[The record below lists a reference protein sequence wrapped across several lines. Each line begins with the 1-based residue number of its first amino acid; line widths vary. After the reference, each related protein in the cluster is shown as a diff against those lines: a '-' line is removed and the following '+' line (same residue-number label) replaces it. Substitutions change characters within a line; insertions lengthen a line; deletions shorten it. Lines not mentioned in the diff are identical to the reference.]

1 MIFFQIKES
10 LSLLCLHIGTPNQH
24 LTQKPVPISEIKI
37 SFSNL
42 RKKKRKVTP
51 SDDSWIDSFDPRPM
65 KQRRETT
72 VKDKLDFAT
81 KLRKID
87 PLSKKNP
94 LTDLSLTGKNFSDQK
109 EFQESQVYPEA
120 IEYGIT
126 EENGAKFYY
135 SKVSEKQHCSSEF
148 EEPLIISGHYSWMGA
163 SLDGIRK
170 CLWCDPTALEIKCP
184 FKRK

>member
-37 SFSNL
+37 SFRNL

-87 PLSKKNP
+87 PLSSILDFLPSSNDFDDNENSAQQP
-94 LTDLSLTGKNFSDQK
+94 ENNMSYLYVLSQATVRCMSRQILISFQK
-109 EFQESQVYPEA
+109 T
-120 IEYGIT
+120 I
-126 EENGAKFYY
+126 
-135 SKVSEKQHCSSEF
+135 C
-148 EEPLIISGHYSWMGA
+148 
-163 SLDGIRK
+163 
-170 CLWCDPTALEIKCP
+170 
-184 FKRK
+184 

>member
-1 MIFFQIKES
+1 MTFSDNDRINIHIQGKGGTAQEQNLVTGKKINS
-10 LSLLCLHIGTPNQH
+10 LYSR
-24 LTQKPVPISEIKI
+24 QKTLE
-37 SFSNL
+37 
-42 RKKKRKVTP
+42 
-51 SDDSWIDSFDPRPM
+51 
-65 KQRRETT
+65 
-72 VKDKLDFAT
+72 
-81 KLRKID
+81 
-87 PLSKKNP
+87 KNP